1 MIGIILG
8 LVISDSALT
17 FQQALTLA
25 VQNPLISAPVG
36 LLLVFHSPI
45 RQPQWRDRRCVAS
58 APRELPIASNSGT
71 AWR

>member
-8 LVISDSALT
+8 LVIYDSALT

-36 LLLVFHSPI
+36 LLLVFLVLFGN
-45 RQPQWRDRRCVAS
+45 R
-58 APRELPIASNSGT
+58 SGAT
-71 AWR
+71 DDA